1 MQMKHLIVLV
11 FPAPRDCQDY
21 LWEGY
26 SKNVLY
32 TIYLQKGGRLNVYCD
47 QQTDGGGWMVISDK
61 VIYYNRSQTQNI
73 T

>member
-1 MQMKHLIVLV
+1 MQMKYIIVLV
-11 FPAPRDCQDY
+11 FPAPRDC